1 MRNMHQLLSVYVLYS
16 KLIGANALML
26 RKGDVFMNGFFDNE
40 WIWVIVVVFLLLG
53 NDGGGCGF
61 GGGCGDGGIFGGDN
75 IILILILI
83 LVLCGGFGGDK
94 CCEPP
99 RCYDPCDKC
108 CD

>member
-53 NDGGGCGF
+53 NDGGCGF

-83 LVLCGGFGGDK
+83 LVLCGGFGGDR
-94 CCEPP
+94 CEPP